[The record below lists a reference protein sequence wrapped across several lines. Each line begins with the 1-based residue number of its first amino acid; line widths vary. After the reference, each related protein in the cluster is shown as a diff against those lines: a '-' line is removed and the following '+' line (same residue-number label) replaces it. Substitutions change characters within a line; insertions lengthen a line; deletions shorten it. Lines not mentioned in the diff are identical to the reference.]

1 MYKFENMYKHVGL
14 LLKLFFLK
22 LCWSFINSKVQEN
35 QLKGNRQKKGQEL
48 DY

>member
-1 MYKFENMYKHVGL
+1 MYKFEIMYKHVGL
-14 LLKLFFLK
+14 LLKLFVFLK

-35 QLKGNRQKKGQEL
+35 QLKGNRKKGQEL